1 MIEKVL
7 NKLGLYTTRQ
17 MREIK
22 LYVDAVEVRIEKY
35 ISLCESLKKENED
48 LRLKIAKV
56 TKPIKRRKN
65 KK

>member
-7 NKLGLYTTRQ
+7 NKLGLYTARQ

-48 LRLKIAKV
+48 LRLKIAEV
-56 TKPIKRRKN
+56 TKPIRRK
-65 KK
+65 KKK

>member
-1 MIEKVL
+1 MLEKVL

-22 LYVDAVEVRIEKY
+22 LYVDVVEVRIEKY

-48 LRLKIAKV
+48 LRLKIAKRV
-56 TKPIKRRKN
+56 KRRRK
-65 KK
+65 

>member
-48 LRLKIAKV
+48 LRLKIAEV
-56 TKPIKRRKN
+56 TKPIRRK
-65 KK
+65 KKK